1 MKNIKSFFLS
11 PFYWAKALRMIERGN
26 DLEAF
31 TLLNNM
37 HVKYQDYK
45 YYLLKSFLSL
55 MLKEYEYSL
64 SLMDKSLFIVSNNIK
79 LNNDEKKYLIKYIYS
94 LMSTA
99 YRMID
104 KFDEAKE
111 IDNKT
116 KNLTFFINNVSKR
129 IIQLFPQPNN

>member
-1 MKNIKSFFLS
+1 MNDIKSFFLS
-11 PFYWAKALRMIERGN
+11 PFYWAKALQMIERGN

-64 SLMDKSLFIVSNNIK
+64 TLMDKGLFIVKNNIK
-79 LNNDEKKYLIKYIYS
+79 LNNDEKTYLTKYIYS
-94 LMSTA
+94 LMFTA

-104 KFDEAKE
+104 KFDEAGE
-111 IDNKT
+111 IDNKI
-116 KNLTFFINNVSKR
+116 KNLTFSVDNVSKK
-129 IIQLFPQPNN
+129 IIQLFPQP